1 MVKFQTLLNPIPV
14 ADMKKYLLILLLA
27 LSACTHFETQIA
39 TQSVYYQDTEVSLSQ
54 LMVYSRPEKPH
65 YGPLSALF
73 YPFHVTQTMY
83 KGSDWGQLVAK
94 GVWQNWTSLQVFPS
108 MVYDDNLIYRGL
120 DEALFTA
127 RSRGYD
133 LLVVGFVPYLYLGHT
148 VDDSA
153 VSIQVK
159 IYETKRG
166 QLVCSFEQSGRIE
179 KKMDDDFIFVKREH
193 RMPDSA
199 FYKIIQAIASDMA
212 VPLTSWARY
221 ENTNQG
227 MVAGLMPNMVQIQAP
242 PQSGNSVSQGTSAEQ
257 KQPIAKPVSP
267 KAAPAPVQSTNQAP
281 KTQSKPRSINLAVQ
295 FDVDSSQIK
304 PESYSLLNELGKAL
318 VSDRLKD
325 KRVVIGGHTDSDA
338 SPEYNL
344 KLSKERAEAVKKY
357 LTENFPIAPQRIG
370 TTGFG
375 ESNPLVPNTTKYN
388 KLLNRRVQV
397 SIAP

>member
-1 MVKFQTLLNPIPV
+1 
-14 ADMKKYLLILLLA
+14 MKKFLLIFVLA
-27 LSACTHFETQIA
+27 LSACTHFEPQIA
-39 TQSVYYQDTEVSLSQ
+39 TQSIYYHDAEVQLSQ

-83 KGSDWGQLVAK
+83 KGSDWGHRVSR
-94 GVWQNWTSLQVFPS
+94 GIWQNWTGLQIFPS
-108 MVYDDNLIYRGL
+108 MVYDEKLTYRGL

-148 VDDSA
+148 MDDSA
-153 VSIQVK
+153 LTVHVK

-166 QLVCSFEQSGRIE
+166 QMVCSFEQSGRIE
-179 KKMDDDFIFVKREH
+179 KKMDDDFLIVKREH

-199 FYKIIQAIASDMA
+199 FYNIIQAIATDMA

-221 ENTNQG
+221 ENTDQG
-227 MVAGLMPNMVQIQAP
+227 MIAGLMPNMVQIQAP
-242 PQSGNSVSQGTSAEQ
+242 PQNVQTGQQNSPRSTPQEMQ
-257 KQPIAKPVSP
+257 
-267 KAAPAPVQSTNQAP
+267 APAPRSTEAP
-281 KTQSKPRSINLAVQ
+281 VSATSPKPTPKPRSINLAVQ
-295 FDVDSSQIK
+295 FDVNSSDIK
-304 PESYSLLNELGKAL
+304 PESYPLLNELGKAL
-318 VSDRLKD
+318 ISDNLKN
-325 KRVVIGGHTDSDA
+325 KRVIIGGHTDSDA
-338 SPEYNL
+338 SPEYNM

-357 LTENFPIAPQRIG
+357 LTTNFPIAPQRIG

>member
-1 MVKFQTLLNPIPV
+1 
-14 ADMKKYLLILLLA
+14 MKKYLLILLLA
-27 LSACTHFETQIA
+27 LSACTHFEPQIA
-39 TQSVYYQDTEVSLSQ
+39 TQSVYYKDAEVQLSQ

-83 KGSDWGQLVAK
+83 KGSDWGKRVAK
-94 GVWQNWTSLQVFPS
+94 GVWQNWTSLQIFPS
-108 MVYDDNLIYRGL
+108 MVYDDNLTYRGL
-120 DEALFTA
+120 DEALFVA

-148 VDDSA
+148 MDDSA
-153 VSIQVK
+153 VTVQIK

-166 QLVCSFEQSGRIE
+166 QLVCSFEQGGRIE
-179 KKMDDDFIFVKREH
+179 KKMDDDFIIVKREH

-199 FYKIIQAIASDMA
+199 FYKIIQAIATDMA

-227 MVAGLMPNMVQIQAP
+227 MVAALMPNMVQIQAP
-242 PQSGNSVSQGTSAEQ
+242 PQSGQQTQQNTPMQQ
-257 KQPIAKPVSP
+257 KQPAAKPATT
-267 KAAPAPVQSTNQAP
+267 KAAPAPVQAPAQTPKAQA
-281 KTQSKPRSINLAVQ
+281 KPRSINLAVQ

-318 VSDRLKD
+318 ISDRLKD
-325 KRVVIGGHTDSDA
+325 KRVIIGGHTDSDA

-357 LTENFPIAPQRIG
+357 LTDNFPIAPQRIG

>member
-1 MVKFQTLLNPIPV
+1 
-14 ADMKKYLLILLLA
+14 MKKIFLVILLA
-27 LSACTHFETQIA
+27 LSACTHFEPQIA
-39 TQSVYYQDTEVSLSQ
+39 TQSVYYQDAEVQLSQ
-54 LMVYSRPEKPH
+54 LMVYSRPDKPH

-73 YPFHVTQTMY
+73 YPFHVTQTMH
-83 KGSDWGQLVAK
+83 KGSDWGKSVAK
-94 GVWQNWTSLQVFPS
+94 GIWQNWTSLQIFPS
-108 MVYDDNLIYRGL
+108 MVYDENLTYRGL
-120 DEALFTA
+120 DDALFAA
-127 RSRGYD
+127 RSKGYD

-153 VSIQVK
+153 LTVQVK

-166 QLVCSFEQSGRIE
+166 QMVCSFEQSGRIE

-199 FYKIIQAIASDMA
+199 FYKIIQAIATDMA

-221 ENTNQG
+221 ETTNQG
-227 MVAGLMPNMVQIQAP
+227 MSAALMPNMIQMQAP
-242 PQSGNSVSQGTSAEQ
+242 PQT
-257 KQPIAKPVSP
+257 
-267 KAAPAPVQSTNQAP
+267 AAPMQKEAQQDMSLQENPPATMQPANQQAARTADSKGNP
-281 KTQSKPRSINLAVQ
+281 KPRSINLAVQ
-295 FDVDSSQIK
+295 FDVDSSEIK
-304 PESYSLLNELGKAL
+304 PESYPLLNELGKAL
-318 VSDRLKD
+318 IGDKLKD

-344 KLSKERAEAVKKY
+344 KLSKARAEAVKKY
-357 LTENFPIAPQRIG
+357 LTSNFPIAPQRIG

-375 ESNPLVPNTTKYN
+375 EANPLVPNTTKYN

>member
-1 MVKFQTLLNPIPV
+1 
-14 ADMKKYLLILLLA
+14 MKKYFLILLLA
-27 LSACTHFETQIA
+27 LSACTHFEPQIA
-39 TQSVYYQDTEVSLSQ
+39 TQSVYYQDAEVSLSQ

-83 KGSDWGQLVAK
+83 KGSNWGQRVAK
-94 GVWQNWTSLQVFPS
+94 GIWQNWTSLQVFPS
-108 MVYDDNLIYRGL
+108 MVYDENLIYRGL

-148 VDDSA
+148 MDDSA
-153 VSIQVK
+153 VSVQVK

-179 KKMDDDFIFVKREH
+179 KKMDDDFIFVKRQH

-199 FYKIIQAIASDMA
+199 FYKIIQAIAADMA

-221 ENTNQG
+221 EKTNQG
-227 MVAGLMPNMVQIQAP
+227 MVAALMPNMVEMQPP
-242 PQSGNSVSQGTSAEQ
+242 PQSQPMQKNSIPQQ
-257 KQPIAKPVSP
+257 KQSAATKPMISDTAQVPAK
-267 KAAPAPVQSTNQAP
+267 APQKQT
-281 KTQSKPRSINLAVQ
+281 KPRSINLAVQ

-304 PESYSLLNELGKAL
+304 PESYQLLNELGKAL
-318 VSDRLKD
+318 ISDRLKD
-325 KRVVIGGHTDSDA
+325 KRVIIGGHTDSDA
-338 SPEYNL
+338 SSEYNQ

-357 LTENFPIAPQRIG
+357 LTDNFPISAQRIG

>member
-1 MVKFQTLLNPIPV
+1 
-14 ADMKKYLLILLLA
+14 MKKYLLILLLA
-27 LSACTHFETQIA
+27 LSACTHFEPQLA
-39 TQSVYYQDTEVSLSQ
+39 TQSIYYQDAEVSLSQ

-83 KGSDWGQLVAK
+83 KGSDWGQRVAK
-94 GVWQNWTSLQVFPS
+94 GIWQNWTGLQVFPS
-108 MVYDDNLIYRGL
+108 MVYDDNLTYRGL

-148 VDDSA
+148 MDDSA
-153 VSIQVK
+153 VSVQVK

-179 KKMDDDFIFVKREH
+179 KKMDDDFIIVKREH

-199 FYKIIQAIASDMA
+199 FYKIIQAIATDMA

-221 ENTNQG
+221 EKTNKG
-227 MVAGLMPNMVQIQAP
+227 MVAALMPNMVEMQAP
-242 PQSGNSVSQGTSAEQ
+242 PQNGQPMQQSTAPQQ
-257 KQPIAKPVSP
+257 KQTVTARKATP
-267 KAAPAPVQSTNQAP
+267 KTPPAQAP
-281 KTQSKPRSINLAVQ
+281 EKQAKPRSINLAVQ

-304 PESYSLLNELGKAL
+304 PESYPLLNELGKAL
-318 VSDRLKD
+318 ISERLKN
-325 KRVVIGGHTDSDA
+325 KRVIIGGHTDSDA
-338 SPEYNL
+338 SPEYNT

-357 LTENFPIAPQRIG
+357 LTDNFPIAQQRIG

-375 ESNPLVPNTTKYN
+375 ESNPLVPNTSKYN